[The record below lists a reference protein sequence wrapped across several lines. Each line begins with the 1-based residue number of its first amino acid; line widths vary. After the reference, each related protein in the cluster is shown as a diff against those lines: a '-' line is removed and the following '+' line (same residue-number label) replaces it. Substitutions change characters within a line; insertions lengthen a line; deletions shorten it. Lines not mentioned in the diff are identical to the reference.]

1 MGKRVEGGGIV
12 KLPSF
17 ILASGSPRRREL
29 LEQLGAHFQVETA
42 PAEELDDPN
51 FTPRELCRAN
61 AFRKAQVVAMR
72 HPDKLVIGA
81 DTLVHLG
88 NQSFGKPA
96 SVTEARRILRHLSG
110 RAHEVTTA
118 CCLVQWRPSRR
129 VVFEETTMVHFAALN
144 DRQIGNYL
152 AAIDPLDK
160 AGAYAIQQH
169 GEWIVE
175 ALEGSLTNVVGL
187 PVKRLRDELVS
198 WSKGEMV

>member
-1 MGKRVEGGGIV
+1 MDVGGEYGTM

-29 LEQLGAHFQVETA
+29 LEQLGARFQVETS
-42 PAEELDDPN
+42 PVEELDDPN

-72 HPDKLVIGA
+72 HPAKLVIGA
-81 DTLVHLG
+81 DTLVHVD
-88 NQSFGKPA
+88 NETFGKPA
-96 SVTEARRILRHLSG
+96 SLAEARRMLRRLSG
-110 RAHEVTTA
+110 RTHEVTTA
-118 CCLVQWRPSRR
+118 CCLVQWRPPRR
-129 VVFEETTMVHFAALN
+129 VVFEETTRVRFAALN
-144 DRQIGNYL
+144 DRQIRNYL

-175 ALEGSLTNVVGL
+175 ALEGSFTNVVGL
-187 PVKRLRDELVS
+187 PVERLRNELAS
-198 WSKGEMV
+198 WREGEMV

>member
-1 MGKRVEGGGIV
+1 M

-29 LEQLGAHFQVETA
+29 LEQLGVRFQVKTA
-42 PAEELDDPN
+42 PVVELEDPS

-72 HPDKLVIGA
+72 HPAKLVIGA
-81 DTLVHLG
+81 DTLVHLD
-88 NQSFGKPA
+88 NETFGKPA
-96 SVTEARRILRHLSG
+96 SLAEARRMLRRLSG
-110 RAHEVTTA
+110 RKHEVTTA
-118 CCLVQWRPSRR
+118 CCLVQWCPSRR
-129 VVFEETTMVHFAALN
+129 VVFEETTQVRFAALS
-144 DRQIGNYL
+144 DRQIRNYL
-152 AAIDPLDK
+152 AAINPLDK

-187 PVKRLRDELVS
+187 PVERLRDELAS
-198 WSKGEMV
+198 WREGEMV

>member
-1 MGKRVEGGGIV
+1 MNVSGEYDTM

-29 LEQLGAHFQVETA
+29 LEQLGVRFQVETA
-42 PAEELDDPN
+42 PVEELEDPN
-51 FTPRELCRAN
+51 FTARELCRAN

-81 DTLVHLG
+81 DTLVHLD
-88 NQSFGKPA
+88 NETFGKPA
-96 SVTEARRILRHLSG
+96 SLAAARRMLRRLSG
-110 RAHEVTTA
+110 RTHEVTTA

-129 VVFEETTMVHFAALN
+129 VVFEETTLVRFAALS
-144 DRQIGNYL
+144 DRQIRNYL

-160 AGAYAIQQH
+160 AGGYAIQEH

-175 ALEGSLTNVVGL
+175 ALEGSFTNVVGL
-187 PVKRLRDELVS
+187 PVERLRDELAS
-198 WSKGEMV
+198 WREGEMV

>member
-1 MGKRVEGGGIV
+1 MNVSGEYGAM

-29 LEQLGAHFQVETA
+29 LEQLGVRFQVKTA
-42 PAEELDDPN
+42 PVVELEDPS

-72 HPDKLVIGA
+72 YPSKLVIGA
-81 DTLVHLG
+81 DTLVHLD
-88 NQSFGKPA
+88 NETFGKPA
-96 SVTEARRILRHLSG
+96 SLAEARRMLRRLSG
-110 RAHEVTTA
+110 RKHEVTTA

-129 VVFEETTMVHFAALN
+129 VVFEETTQVRFAALS
-144 DRQIGNYL
+144 DRQIRNYL
-152 AAIDPLDK
+152 AAINPLDK

-187 PVKRLRDELVS
+187 PVERLRDELAS
-198 WSKGEMV
+198 WREGEMV